1 MCTKNI
7 LQKQASMENDEI
19 VNFLRKKGYSSEAIR
34 NLDTK

>member
-7 LQKQASMENDEI
+7 LQKTSFNGK
-19 VNFLRKKGYSSEAIR
+19 FLRKKGYSSEAIR